1 MVRNFKGPHRLA
13 RSRTPASQAENTGS
27 NPVGAAIW
35 MVSAKKIGGD
45 PKDFPPEADQPTVG
59 TLLGWF

>member
-1 MVRNFKGPHRLA
+1 
-13 RSRTPASQAENTGS
+13 
-27 NPVGAAIW
+27 